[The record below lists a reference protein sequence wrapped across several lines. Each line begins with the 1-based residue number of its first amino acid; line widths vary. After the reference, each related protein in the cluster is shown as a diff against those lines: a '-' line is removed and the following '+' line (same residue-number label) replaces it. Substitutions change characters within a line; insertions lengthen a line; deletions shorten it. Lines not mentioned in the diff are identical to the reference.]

1 MRVVGLP
8 VQLEESM
15 IVAEKRRLCS
25 SFGFLTRPKTS
36 DSTLQHTKIGRPT
49 GLSGTAK
56 YAISQWIRQTI
67 AVQSNSNGTG
77 QARGIVSSASSWSL
91 TVQEYHALC
100 QYLEDLEDPPVLA
113 DILEML
119 TSQCKDRLLLEAIA
133 ETVNLHAEVFRAIG
147 AASRLLQLL
156 LESTNRFCTNR
167 RSDRSMLAS
176 LIDLGERLPGHRRV
190 VVKLRRQLLLCE
202 PTTSMAVCTPVS
214 DHIADTLQPVDLM
227 FEDETEALLNS
238 GTSMDT
244 SVMSRVFTVITR
256 RLQKAWTTG
265 TEPIQ
270 HSIDLLLTLRSFGAE
285 TFQSLLGPWVQ
296 DMLHVAGERSL
307 RAFIIPLICSGLVT
321 VRTILERL
329 VHSSTGGATLGSGD
343 ASKANFLCLLFHDV
357 SNIDTS
363 DIAVRPP
370 ELRVEICG

>member
-1 MRVVGLP
+1 MRAVGLP
-8 VQLEESM
+8 VQREESM
-15 IVAEKRRLCS
+15 IAAEKRRLYS
-25 SFGFLTRPKTS
+25 SFGFLTRSITS
-36 DSTLQHTKIGRPT
+36 DSTLRHTKIGHPT

-56 YAISQWIRQTI
+56 YAISQWIRQKI
-67 AVQSNSNGTG
+67 AKQSNSNETS
-77 QARGIVSSASSWSL
+77 QARGVAVSASLWSL
-91 TVQEYHALC
+91 TVQEYYALC
-100 QYLEDLEDPPVLA
+100 QYLEDLEDIPVLA

-133 ETVNLHAEVFRAIG
+133 ETVNFHAEVFRAIG

-156 LESTNRFCTNR
+156 LESTNRLCTN
-167 RSDRSMLAS
+167 SPLDRSMLTS
-176 LIDLGERLPGHRRV
+176 LIDLGERLPGHRRI

-202 PTTSMAVCTPVS
+202 PTTSMAVCSPVS
-214 DHIADTLQPVDLM
+214 DYIADTLQSVDLS

-270 HSIDLLLTLRSFGAE
+270 CSIDHLLTLQTFGAE

-296 DMLHVAGERSL
+296 DMFHVAGQRSL
-307 RAFIIPLICSGLVT
+307 RAFIVPLICSGLVT

-329 VHSSTGGATLGSGD
+329 VQSSTGGATSGSAD
-343 ASKANFLCLLFHDV
+343 VSKANFLCLLFQDV
-357 SNIDTS
+357 SKIDTS
-363 DIAVRPP
+363 DIPVRPS
-370 ELRVEICG
+370 ELQIEIYS